1 MIQPWE
7 SNLRP
12 PALPSSALPTELI
25 LPRQKKKRKRQKTNK
40 HKQTK
45 KEWFGDPQRLILN
58 LHSFIRGRASL
69 DNNTCVTHL
78 ICANLYHDAIF
89 DFNNQKVSKS
99 TGTGFLR
106 NAHGQSIATRPTL
119 TVTHKK

>member
-58 LHSFIRGRASL
+58 
-69 DNNTCVTHL
+69 
-78 ICANLYHDAIF
+78 
-89 DFNNQKVSKS
+89 
-99 TGTGFLR
+99 
-106 NAHGQSIATRPTL
+106 
-119 TVTHKK
+119 